1 MPSSDLTPAS
11 DSNLPAGG
19 VPASA
24 VAAPSDLQARIF
36 KAISIQRPVVIDYL
50 KSMRRKHPDATP
62 EELRALLEKRYVA
75 AVTSASTGVGA
86 SAALPAVGIPTAL
99 ALGVGDLL
107 FFYETSALFVLATT
121 ELNGI
126 EIHDS
131 ERARPLIL
139 GMLLGQKSQSQVS
152 HLVLQAAG
160 AGGVDTA
167 RKVAT
172 GTVGKALPG
181 GWGEV
186 LTQQLPDSALAPLAT
201 VLAREALKGSAKF
214 GAGIMGK
221 ALPFG
226 VGAVVGGVGSFTFG
240 RDVVK
245 AARLAFPSAPDAF
258 PAALQD
264 FAKAEVG
271 GVGDGEAD
279 GGVGAGVGVAGAVG
293 VAGVAGARAVK
304 ALNAAAD
311 AYISTG
317 KKFYSTIGRAAVKGA
332 SAVGSAAAGAAGA
345 VGSAA
350 VAGADAISS
359 AVDSAKAKGKPK
371 PAAEDETAS
380 GN

>member
-1 MPSSDLTPAS
+1 MPSSELTPAANS
-11 DSNLPAGG
+11 D
-19 VPASA
+19 VPATN
-24 VAAPSDLQARIF
+24 VTPSDLQARIF

-126 EIHDS
+126 EIHDA

-181 GWGEV
+181 AWGEV
-186 LTQQLPDSALAPLAT
+186 LAHQLPDSALAPLAT

-226 VGAVVGGVGSFTFG
+226 VGAVVGGVGSFSFG

-245 AARLAFPSAPDAF
+245 AARLAFPAAPDEF
-258 PAALQD
+258 PAALHD

-271 GVGDGEAD
+271 VGGAS
-279 GGVGAGVGVAGAVG
+279 GGVDGAGAVG
-293 VAGVAGARAVK
+293 VAGAALATGARAVK
-304 ALNAAAD
+304 ALNGAAE
-311 AYISTG
+311 AYVNTG
-317 KKFYSTIGRAAVKGA
+317 IKFYSAIGRAAVKGA
-332 SAVGSAAAGAAGA
+332 GAVGSAAAGAAGA

-350 VAGADAISS
+350 AGAAGAIGS
-359 AVDSAKAKGKPK
+359 AVDSAKAKPK
-371 PAAEDETAS
+371 PTPEDKTPS

>member
-1 MPSSDLTPAS
+1 MPSSELTPAANS
-11 DSNLPAGG
+11 D
-19 VPASA
+19 VPATN
-24 VAAPSDLQARIF
+24 VTPSDLRARIF

-99 ALGVGDLL
+99 ALGAGDLL

-126 EIHDS
+126 EIHDA

-152 HLVLQAAG
+152 QLVLQAAG

-181 GWGEV
+181 AWGEV
-186 LTQQLPDSALAPLAT
+186 LAQQLPDSALAPLAT

-214 GAGIMGK
+214 GAGIVGK

-245 AARLAFPSAPDAF
+245 AARLAFPAAPDEF
-258 PAALQD
+258 PAALRD

-271 GVGDGEAD
+271 VG
-279 GGVGAGVGVAGAVG
+279 GAGGVAGAVG
-293 VAGVAGARAVK
+293 VAGAALATGARAVK
-304 ALNAAAD
+304 ALNGAAE
-311 AYISTG
+311 AYVSAG
-317 KKFYSTIGRAAVKGA
+317 KKFYTAIGRAAVKGA
-332 SAVGSAAAGAAGA
+332 GAVGSAAAGAAGA

-350 VAGADAISS
+350 AGAAGAIGS
-359 AVDSAKAKGKPK
+359 AVDSAKAKPK
-371 PAAEDETAS
+371 PNPEDKTPS